1 MRTFPKNH
9 DHHQRHL
16 GSHDKW
22 IFKASRQHAVE
33 RKEIND
39 FMAEERSHFKPA
51 TVSISVILHI
61 ECELRRH
68 RRAKRQKKKE
78 REMEWVL
85 VLYVPRKRACLQWA
99 MLLQQLFT
107 KRWQQ
112 YKLTHR
118 IHTASYV
125 ETYLQST
132 HTRVNTLHREF
143 KIDVNGASPYLAS
156 ERDRERKE
164 SERNSWD
171 CFIV

>member
-22 IFKASRQHAVE
+22 IFKASRPHAVE

-68 RRAKRQKKKE
+68 WRAKRRKKKE
-78 REMEWVL
+78 RGDGVGICTLCTQKEG
-85 VLYVPRKRACLQWA
+85 VPAVSHA
-99 MLLQQLFT
+99 
-107 KRWQQ
+107 
-112 YKLTHR
+112 
-118 IHTASYV
+118 AAAA
-125 ETYLQST
+125 
-132 HTRVNTLHREF
+132 LH
-143 KIDVNGASPYLAS
+143 KTMATI
-156 ERDRERKE
+156 
-164 SERNSWD
+164 
-171 CFIV
+171 